1 MKVVEKTG
9 KTADEAVQA
18 ALEELNVPRDQVE
31 VEILTASSKG
41 SLFGLFGGREAK
53 VRVTLRDCQEKTATP
68 AETVTVEKE
77 DVAITLKS
85 DAQESAVKTSEVD
98 TAESEAERQAAV
110 NDAKEFLQ
118 TLFKAMGME
127 VAIEK
132 FFAKEENGTMFKLH
146 GDGLGVLIGKHGQ
159 TLDSLQYLTNLV
171 ANKHSKERI
180 RIILDAENY
189 RKRRQETLERLAK
202 NLASKVKRNGIKAA
216 LEPMNPYERK
226 LIHMSLQDDI
236 KVITYS
242 EGEEPYR
249 RVIIALKEE

>member
-9 KTADEAVQA
+9 KTVDEAVQA

-53 VRVTLRDCQEKTATP
+53 VRVTLRDTEVIT
-68 AETVTVEKE
+68 ETGTVKAAAVEAVTE
-77 DVAITLKS
+77 
-85 DAQESAVKTSEVD
+85 
-98 TAESEAERQAAV
+98 TAEALEPVSSSEDDSAKEAEERQAAI

-118 TLFKAMGME
+118 KLFKSMGMD

-132 FFAKEENGTMFKLH
+132 FYAKEENGTMFKLH
-146 GDGLGVLIGKHGQ
+146 GEGLGVLIGKHGQ

-171 ANKHSKERI
+171 ANKHCKERI

-202 NLASKVKRNGIKAA
+202 SLASKVKRNGIKAA

-226 LIHMSLQDDI
+226 LIHMSLQDDT
-236 KVITYS
+236 KVVTYS